1 MPKTARPAPELD
13 VVLYSSLMPDTLR
26 WLWPG
31 RIPLG
36 KVSVIAGASGL
47 GKSLLALDI
56 AARVTRGGDW
66 PDLPQPDAIT
76 TNCAAPP
83 PPPPAPPP
91 SRQLA
96 LSEDLQQTL
105 QMLESMQP
113 LAKQLQPAA
122 YAQPA
127 SNTLPAVAPPASV
140 LLLNAEDHLADSVT
154 PSLAAAGANFH
165 GIVGVKGMFSRDR
178 HYKAPPEGID
188 LLKHLPLLRKQLKE
202 TLNVKLMVIDPL
214 IAYWGKVGQHP
225 TKATHRIASALSELA
240 AEFDMAILV
249 ITDDRHTG
257 LPSRTTWTIRRNW
270 GDDDV
275 YSWSPT
281 QFHYGTPPAP
291 LKYRLEGNR
300 IVWQCD
306 PQGLPRNPDG
316 SLQKLSTV
324 DWLSNLLA
332 DGPCNAKVIYTTGK
346 GLGHSKTQIFRAKQ
360 ELCITTK
367 KITQDGQSKWTWE
380 LPKGR

>member
-1 MPKTARPAPELD
+1 MPKAPAELD
-13 VVLYSSLMPDTLR
+13 VVLYSSLMPDQLR

-36 KVSVIAGASGL
+36 KLTVISGAPGL

-66 PDLPQPDAIT
+66 PDLPQPDAIAT
-76 TNCAAPP
+76 HCAALTPP
-83 PPPPAPPP
+83 PSATPP

-105 QMLESMQP
+105 QMLEAMQP
-113 LAKQLQPAA
+113 LAKQLQPAIR
-122 YAQPA
+122 
-127 SNTLPAVAPPASV
+127 TLPAVAPAGSV

-188 LLKHLPLLRKQLKE
+188 LLKHLPLLRKQLQA
-202 TLNVKLMVIDPL
+202 TPHVRLMVIDPL

-225 TKATHRIASALSELA
+225 TKATYRIASALSELA
-240 AEFDMAILV
+240 AEFEMAVLV

-281 QFHYGTPPAP
+281 QFHYGTPPTA
-291 LKYRLEGNR
+291 LQYRLQGNR
-300 IVWQCD
+300 IIWQCD

-316 SLQKLSTV
+316 SLQKLSTL
-324 DWLSNLLA
+324 DWLSKLLA